1 MNVKTVTTG
10 GKSKP
15 FAWSYSKLKNYETC
29 PKRYY
34 TIDVAKLVK
43 EEDSEQLQYGNTLHK
58 VIAEAISGK
67 ASLPKHFSH
76 LQVWVDKVTAPGM
89 ASPKILVEQQLA
101 ITKDFGPTDW
111 FGRDAWYRGIADVI
125 KIIGPVAVVL
135 DWKTGKVLEDGVQL
149 ALMAACVFAHH
160 PQVQK
165 IRTEF
170 VWLKEDATTRADFSR
185 DSMAGIWAG
194 VLPRVTM
201 LENAHKV
208 AEFPAKPGYLC
219 RKWCPV
225 DTCAH
230 HGV

>member
-10 GKSKP
+10 GKTKGFS
-15 FAWSYSKLKNYETC
+15 WSYSRLKNYETC

-67 ASLPKHFSH
+67 APLPKHFSH
-76 LQVWVDKVTAPGM
+76 LQTWVDKVTAPGM

-111 FGRDAWYRGIADVI
+111 FGRDAWYRGIADVV

-135 DWKTGKVLEDGVQL
+135 DWKTGKILEDGVQL

-185 DSMAGIWAG
+185 DAMAGVWAG
-194 VLPRVTM
+194 VLPRVVT
-201 LENAHKV
+201 LENAHKI
-208 AEFPAKPGYLC
+208 AEFPAKPGHLC

-225 DTCAH
+225 DTCVH